1 MSKIVYD
8 EADSVLIRSCLKI
21 ALKSIKSMNILN
33 GENNVERLE
42 KIISEMEIVQVPDKE
57 KQDEADDVVYEEA
70 ICDECD

>member
-8 EADSVLIRSCLKI
+8 ESDSVLIRSCLKI

-42 KIISEMEIVQVPDKE
+42 KIISEMEIVQEPNTE
-57 KQDEADDVVYEEA
+57 KKHTSSDVVYEEA

>member
-8 EADSVLIRSCLKI
+8 ESDSVLIRSCLKI

-42 KIISEMEIVQVPDKE
+42 KIISEMEIVQEPNTENKHTSS
-57 KQDEADDVVYEEA
+57 DVVYEEA

>member
-1 MSKIVYD
+1 
-8 EADSVLIRSCLKI
+8 
-21 ALKSIKSMNILN
+21 MNILN

-57 KQDEADDVVYEEA
+57 KQDEADDVVYEES

>member
-8 EADSVLIRSCLKI
+8 ESDSVLIRSCLKI

-57 KQDEADDVVYEEA
+57 KQDEPDDVVFEES

>member
-42 KIISEMEIVQVPDKE
+42 KIISEMEIVQEPNTE
-57 KQDEADDVVYEEA
+57 KKHESSGVVYEEA

>member
-1 MSKIVYD
+1 MSKIAYD
-8 EADSVLIRSCLKI
+8 ESDSVLIRSCLKI

-42 KIISEMEIVQVPDKE
+42 KIISEMEIVQEPNTE
-57 KQDEADDVVYEEA
+57 KQHEASDVVYEEA